1 VILIIGVVVM
11 LVMFYFLWRVYTWYS
26 LGPADESFAARVAI
40 GKDIETIGKE
50 AAKQALYD
58 EISHR

>member
-1 VILIIGVVVM
+1 M